1 MEAVRLIG
9 VGRRALAQSQDAP
22 DIMREAWQA
31 QALAQAVGS
40 RLAMLG
46 PAELRG
52 DALSLSEAGA
62 RGSGGS
68 AGPVVGAGG
77 IRAAQLTELGDARGA
92 LLELGALLGD
102 VGIALVGV
110 ASESFEEG
118 AYWQCM
124 EAIDA
129 ADESRDRVLEILR
142 RLPERDDGRLTDRGR
157 SRGGGPAPGSDSAA

>member
-1 MEAVRLIG
+1 MDAVRLIG
-9 VGRRALAQSQDAP
+9 VGRRALADSQDAP

-31 QALAQAVGS
+31 QALAQAIGS

-46 PAELRG
+46 PLELRG
-52 DALSLSEAGA
+52 EALGLCEAGA

-68 AGPVVGAGG
+68 VVPVVGAGG
-77 IRAAQLTELGDARGA
+77 IRAAQLTELGDVRGA
-92 LLELGALLGD
+92 LIDLGALLGD
-102 VGIALVGV
+102 VGIALVAV

-142 RLPERDDGRLTDRGR
+142 RLPEQNSRLADP
-157 SRGGGPAPGSDSAA
+157 GPEPGSDSAA

>member
-1 MEAVRLIG
+1 MDAVRLIG
-9 VGRRALAQSQDAP
+9 VGRRALAESQDAP

-31 QALAQAVGS
+31 QALAQAIGA
-40 RLAMLG
+40 RLALHG
-46 PAELRG
+46 PPELRG
-52 DALSLSEAGA
+52 EARGLAEAGA

-68 AGPVVGAGG
+68 AVPVVGAGG
-77 IRAAQLTELGDARGA
+77 IRAAQLTELGEVRQA
-92 LLELGALLGD
+92 LTGLGALLGD

-124 EAIDA
+124 EAIDS

-142 RLPERDDGRLTDRGR
+142 RLPEHDSRL
-157 SRGGGPAPGSDSAA
+157 SGPAPEPGSDSAA

>member
-9 VGRRALAQSQDAP
+9 VVRRALAQSQDAP

-31 QALAQAVGS
+31 QALAQAIGS
-40 RLAMLG
+40 RIATQG
-46 PAELRG
+46 PPELRG
-52 DALSLSEAGA
+52 EALGLGEAGA

-68 AGPVVGAGG
+68 AVPVVGAGG
-77 IRAAQLTELGDARGA
+77 IRAAQLTELGDVRRA
-92 LLELGALLGD
+92 LLDLGTLLGD

-142 RLPERDDGRLTDRGR
+142 RLPEGDVRLPRPEPEAD
-157 SRGGGPAPGSDSAA
+157 PGSDSAA

>member
-9 VGRRALAQSQDAP
+9 VGRRALAESQDAP

-31 QALAQAVGS
+31 QALAQAIGS
-40 RLAMLG
+40 RLAMQG

-52 DALSLSEAGA
+52 DALGLAEAGA

-68 AGPVVGAGG
+68 AVPIVGAGG
-77 IRAAQLTELGDARGA
+77 IRAAQLTELGDVRRA
-92 LLELGALLGD
+92 LVGLGALLGD

-142 RLPERDDGRLTDRGR
+142 RLPERDGRLSGPE
-157 SRGGGPAPGSDSAA
+157 PAPDSDSAA

>member
-31 QALAQAVGS
+31 QAIAHAMGS

-46 PAELRG
+46 PPGLRG
-52 DALSLSEAGA
+52 DARSLSEAGA

-68 AGPVVGAGG
+68 AVPIVGAGG
-77 IRAAQLTELGDARGA
+77 IRAAQLTELGDVEGA
-92 LLELGALLGD
+92 LRALDALLGD
-102 VGIALVGV
+102 VGIALVAV
-110 ASESFEEG
+110 ASASFEEG

-142 RLPERDDGRLTDRGR
+142 RLPEHDRGLHGR
-157 SRGGGPAPGSDSAA
+157 GPAPGSDSAA